1 MGQKPVKLDA
11 IRVLLAEDHVLVR
24 AGLCALL
31 KSAAGIEVIAETG
44 DGQDALRLIR
54 EHRPDVALLD
64 IAMPGLNG
72 LDVLARVQSECPAV
86 KVIILSMHANEEY
99 VRQALRAGAIGY
111 VLKDASA
118 ADLEQAIRSVA
129 LGEPYLSSAVSRHV
143 IAEYSRGHTGEPVG
157 PIELL
162 TPRQREI
169 LQLLAEGHPTKD
181 IAHMLQLSAKTVET
195 HRAQLMERLG
205 IHDVPGLVRYAIRI
219 GLVSS
224 DK

>member
-31 KSAAGIEVIAETG
+31 KSAAGIEVVAETG

-54 EHRPDVALLD
+54 EHRPHVALLD

-72 LDVLARVQSECPAV
+72 LDVLLRVREECPDV
-86 KVIILSMHANEEY
+86 RVIILSMHANEEY

-118 ADLEQAIRSVA
+118 ADLEQAIRSAV

-143 IAEYSRGHTGEPVG
+143 IAEYSKGHTGEPG
-157 PIELL
+157 QLEML

-169 LQLLAEGHPTKD
+169 LQLLTEGHPTKD
-181 IAHMLQLSAKTVET
+181 IAHTLQLSVKTVET